1 MAERSL
7 KHPVPSIQILHQRLF
22 RWDAGLPLGFASATP
37 DRGVETTVDVGYLAG
52 YARSEIT
59 QQKRRGVAD
68 ILGCDVAAQRGVL
81 FDKPQKPGETADTGR
96 GERLDRSRGNAVHAY
111 PARTQVLRQIAHAR
125 FQARFGQSH
134 DV

>member
-37 DRGVETTVDVGYLAG
+37 DRGVETTIDVGYLAG

-68 ILGCDVAAQRGVL
+68 VLGCDVAAQRGVL
-81 FDKPQKPGETADTGR
+81 FDKLQKPGETADTGS
-96 GERLDRSRGNAVHAY
+96 GERLDRPGGQRAPAFH
-111 PARTQVLRQIAHAR
+111 ART
-125 FQARFGQSH
+125 
-134 DV
+134 